1 MRRGMIG
8 AILALAAVG
17 GSFSPMGPGAMARR
31 ADWTPDRWPPRELSQ
46 ESKDRLAAAEAKRT
60 RKRAK
65 LEGKK

>member
-1 MRRGMIG
+1 MIG

-17 GSFSPMGPGAMARR
+17 GSFSPMGPGASVRT
-31 ADWTPDRWPPRELSQ
+31 DWTPKPWPPRELSQ
-46 ESKDRLAAAEAKRT
+46 ESKDRLAAAEAKRA